1 MPDFTDRAP
10 RSEAPRTLL
19 ITMADRLDQDPE
31 HDPGAP
37 LAPGERIDLVRDL
50 SGDNPSA
57 LLDITPPITAPISRS
72 AYAAR
77 LRTIAGVR

>member
-1 MPDFTDRAP
+1 VDRNDHTP
-10 RSEAPRTLL
+10 RREAPRTLL

-37 LAPGERIDLVRDL
+37 FAPGERIDLARDL

-57 LLDITPPITAPISRS
+57 LLDITPPITAPITRS
-72 AYAAR
+72 AYADR

>member
-1 MPDFTDRAP
+1 VDRNDHTP

-31 HDPGAP
+31 HDPAAP
-37 LAPGERIDLVRDL
+37 LAPGERIDLARDL

-57 LLDITPPITAPISRS
+57 LLDITPPITAPITRS
-72 AYAAR
+72 AYADR

>member
-1 MPDFTDRAP
+1 
-10 RSEAPRTLL
+10 
-19 ITMADRLDQDPE
+19 MADRLDQDPE